1 VTQEQ
6 LKNRSWGSSP
16 ELFIVVDDYDLVAPQ
31 GINPLA
37 PLAEFVPQANDVGLH
52 FISARNS
59 GGAGRALFEPI
70 IGKMREVSSP
80 GLAMSANK
88 DDGQLVGNVK
98 SRQLPPGRGTLV
110 SRSLKGG
117 PQLIQTAYLP
127 GEEDA
132 AVSSPSR

>member
-1 VTQEQ
+1 MRPVAQ
-6 LKNRSWGSSP
+6 G
-16 ELFIVVDDYDLVAPQ
+16 VVMFAFLAALALAASVQSDALVAPQ
-31 GINPLA
+31 GNNPLA

-52 FISARNS
+52 FVIARNS

-127 GEEDA
+127 GE
-132 AVSSPSR
+132 